1 MSLLT
6 LQLRDDTDGFIAAL
20 GHRPFYISDA
30 AFTPAVKSVGDQ
42 THERLKIMGRDRIA
56 FANIVNEPRVGGLES
71 QILGAGAGQA
81 LPCYWLPWKKD
92 SAIQIKL
99 KPSGKGVINALPN
112 HLIATRGA
120 NDSTSLVLNNGGN
133 WVDRGI
139 VDENPDLFFTG
150 MMNGCSLFVSG
161 PSDSPTAYH
170 VNRAS
175 YMGDRTQELLSSNR
189 DRDND
194 INKLK
199 SDKMVR
205 DFKHFDKPSLLRKT
219 AQVTPASQHRRNPLG
234 NRAQDN
240 AKQERSQLIR
250 RLVGGN
256 PNQAYRIRAH
266 WVSAFGVRRA
276 DTWRFYKQD
285 IYQYS
290 QMDDNGNAIANTEGI
305 AASRAV
311 KFY

>member
-1 MSLLT
+1 
-6 LQLRDDTDGFIAAL
+6 
-20 GHRPFYISDA
+20 
-30 AFTPAVKSVGDQ
+30 
-42 THERLKIMGRDRIA
+42 MGRDRIA
-56 FANIVNEPRVGGLES
+56 YANIIDDPKAGGFES
-71 QILGAGAGQA
+71 QILGGASGQA

-99 KPSGKGVINALPN
+99 KPSQKDVLNALPN
-112 HLIATRGA
+112 HLLATRGA
-120 NDSTSLVLNNGGN
+120 KDSTSLVLDPGGN

-139 VDENPDLFFTG
+139 VDEDPDLFFTG

-161 PSDSPTAYH
+161 SSDSPTAYH
-170 VNRAS
+170 VNRAT
-175 YMGDRTQELLSSNR
+175 YMDDRTRELLSSDR

-205 DFKHFDKPSLLRKT
+205 DFKHFDKPSVFRKT
-219 AQVTPASQHRRNPLG
+219 AHVTPATQHRRNPLG
-234 NRAQDN
+234 NKAQDN
-240 AKQERSQLIR
+240 ATRERSQLIR
-250 RLVGGN
+250 SLVGGN

-266 WVSAFGVRRA
+266 WITAFGVRSA
-276 DTWRFYKQD
+276 GKWRFYKQD

-290 QMDDNGNAIANTEGI
+290 QMDTNGNAIANTEGF